1 MEFYPDDLGELLPLE
16 NLQYIANISKNMNY
30 CELY

>member
-16 NLQYIANISKNMNY
+16 NLQHIANISKNMNY